1 MKLVNY
7 IVTSCPSTIYAKLTL
22 VYVDENSNTV
32 CKTIGTYMKLSVC
45 LKKAHYDFEKRFK
58 GRPGFK
64 FNSVCKNYKSFGYYT
79 ADIGKSAFNEN
90 I

>member
-7 IVTSCPSTIYAKLTL
+7 IVTSCPSTIYAMLTL
-22 VYVDENSNTV
+22 VYVDENSKIV
-32 CKTIGTYMKLSVC
+32 CQTIGTYMKLSIC
-45 LKKAHYDFEKRFK
+45 LKKAHEDFERRFK

-64 FNSVCKNYKSFGYYT
+64 FNSICKNYESFGYYT
-79 ADIGKSAFNEN
+79 TDIGKSAFNEN

>member
-7 IVTSCPSTIYAKLTL
+7 IVTSCTSTIYAKLTL
-22 VYVDENSNTV
+22 VYVDENSNTIRQ
-32 CKTIGTYMKLSVC
+32 TIGTYMKLSIC
-45 LKKAHYDFEKRFK
+45 LKKAHEDFERRFK
-58 GRPGFK
+58 GRPGFR
-64 FNSVCKNYKSFGYYT
+64 FNSICKNHKSFCYYT